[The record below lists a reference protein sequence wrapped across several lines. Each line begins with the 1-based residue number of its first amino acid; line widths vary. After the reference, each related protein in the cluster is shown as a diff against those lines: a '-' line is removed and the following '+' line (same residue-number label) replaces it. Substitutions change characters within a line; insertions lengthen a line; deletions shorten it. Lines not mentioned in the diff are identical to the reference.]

1 LTRTLAAGDRVPV
14 PDLPGLTL
22 FTGNA
27 GGVEILLDG
36 RALPALGAV
45 GAVRRNISLDIK
57 ALQQGRAGE

>member
-1 LTRTLAAGDRVPV
+1 VPV
-14 PDLPGLTL
+14 PDQPGLTL

-36 RALPALGAV
+36 RALPALGPV
-45 GAVRRNISLDIK
+45 GAVRRNIPLDLK